1 LTAIHPTPRLRD
13 LPEDWLNQPA
23 FEAGGRHVLF
33 REIVQAAAVR
43 GGLDV
48 FLEQAIVAWSAQTG
62 ALAAGLEAEEI
73 SVEALMEEYRYER
86 DLVSAEET
94 ERWLGQWGL
103 TPEDF
108 VDYFVRRYWIEF
120 HRSGASQELPSQP
133 NPAEFGR
140 IWLADLILSG
150 TWVRWARRWAT
161 EMVCGMGSP
170 PLSAID
176 SEQGLQAFKRERFGS
191 ETDWERW
198 LTDWELEPGQVLEI
212 LRRQQITGKRER
224 EALSPSARESVVDE
238 QRMSLVRV
246 DLEVVGFDSEE
257 AAKEGYSCAVA
268 DGLSLESVA
277 RESGYPLERRAYFLR
292 DLPDSLKMS
301 VLGAYPGA
309 ILPPY
314 AGGGTVDVY
323 RVVRHTEPNLA
334 DPEVA
339 GEIDAIL
346 IQRHFGDL
354 EAREVRWL
362 MMGED
367 RI

>member
-1 LTAIHPTPRLRD
+1 MTAIRPTPRLSD

-23 FEAGGRHVLF
+23 FEAGGRPVLF

-43 GGLDV
+43 GGLDA
-48 FLEQAIVAWSAQTG
+48 FLEQTIIACRAQTG
-62 ALAAGLEAEEI
+62 ALAAGLEAEEA

-94 ERWLGQWGL
+94 ERWLGQRGL

-108 VDYFVRRYWIEF
+108 VDYFMRRYWAEI
-120 HRSGASQELPSQP
+120 HHPGSSQELASLP

-140 IWLADLILSG
+140 VWLADMVLSG

-161 EMVCGMGSP
+161 EMVCGMEAP
-170 PLSAID
+170 HLSEVD
-176 SEQGLQAFKRERFGS
+176 PEQGLQGFKRERFGS
-191 ETDWERW
+191 ETGWERW
-198 LTDWELEPGQVLEI
+198 LTDWELNPGQVAEI
-212 LRRQQITGKRER
+212 LCRQRLTGKRER

-268 DGLSLESVA
+268 DGLSLETVA
-277 RESGYPLERRAYFLR
+277 RESGYPLEHRAYFLR

-301 VLGAYPGA
+301 VLSAYPGA

-314 AGGGTVDVY
+314 AGGGTIDVY

-354 EAREVRWL
+354 EARKVRWL
-362 MMGED
+362 MMGDE